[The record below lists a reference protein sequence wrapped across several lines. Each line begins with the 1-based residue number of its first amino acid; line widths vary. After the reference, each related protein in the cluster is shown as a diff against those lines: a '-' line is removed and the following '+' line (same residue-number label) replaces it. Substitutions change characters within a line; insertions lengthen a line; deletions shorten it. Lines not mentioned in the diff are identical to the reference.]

1 MTKTIKYI
9 IYVTFTFLCMGIIA
23 ITGTILTIAP
33 HLPEVDSLTEIK
45 LQTPLRIYTS
55 KGLLIGEFG
64 DKKRTPI
71 NIETIPPQLKN
82 AFLAAEDA
90 NFYSHNGISIKG
102 LSRALYQAVAQT
114 GVQTGGSTITQQ
126 VAKNYF
132 LTPDRTIIR
141 KIREMLLAV
150 EMEKTLSKD
159 KILELYLNKIF
170 LGNRAYGVVAA
181 AQVYYGKTLNELTL
195 AQSAMLA
202 GLPKAPSSGN
212 PIRNPERAL
221 ERRDWIL
228 SRMLGLG
235 HITEHEFESAVNST
249 LTAKK
254 HGVEIESYAPYIA
267 EMARQKVA
275 NLFGDDALNDGLN
288 VYTTINANLQEKA
301 TSALKLGIENYDLRH
316 GMRPFEAHL
325 EEITPK
331 SKKMLFDATP
341 NFGGLIPALVVEVT
355 EKQLILELKDGESV
369 TLNWDDGLSDARS
382 YINENVKGPKPKKAQ
397 DIAVIGDLI
406 RIREKNDGY
415 KLAQLPEAEGAIISI
430 DPSNGAI
437 QALVGG
443 YDFYKSK
450 FNRVT
455 QARRQ
460 MGSNMKPF
468 IYAAAIS
475 KNLNAASI
483 INDAPIVFHD
493 NKLENAWRPTNDGG
507 RFLGPTR
514 LRVALYRSRNLVSIR
529 ILKQIGIKYARS
541 YVSRFGFDRRD
552 LPHNLS
558 LALGTASFS
567 PLQAARAY
575 STFANNGFLI
585 DPFIIEKIT
594 DTDSNILY
602 EADPV
607 IACDNCFDKKTQLET
622 GIYQPIEDQFT
633 PSKSNIGP
641 EQDKIAERVLSPEDA
656 FIMDSMLRDV
666 TKKGTGWRAGKS
678 TGRSDIGGK
687 TGTTNGPTDTWFSGY
702 HPNLV
707 TVVWVGFDD
716 NRNMGNREYGG
727 TAALPVWLDLMNFAL
742 KDLPVTPLK
751 IPEGITSILINK
763 ETGERAL
770 PGQSN
775 TIFEY
780 FKEGNTPKSQKKK
793 VIESKVNIQDI
804 F

>member
-1 MTKTIKYI
+1 
-9 IYVTFTFLCMGIIA
+9 
-23 ITGTILTIAP
+23 
-33 HLPEVDSLTEIK
+33 
-45 LQTPLRIYTS
+45 
-55 KGLLIGEFG
+55 
-64 DKKRTPI
+64 
-71 NIETIPPQLKN
+71 
-82 AFLAAEDA
+82 
-90 NFYSHNGISIKG
+90 
-102 LSRALYQAVAQT
+102 
-114 GVQTGGSTITQQ
+114 
-126 VAKNYF
+126 
-132 LTPDRTIIR
+132 
-141 KIREMLLAV
+141 
-150 EMEKTLSKD
+150 
-159 KILELYLNKIF
+159 
-170 LGNRAYGVVAA
+170 
-181 AQVYYGKTLNELTL
+181 
-195 AQSAMLA
+195 
-202 GLPKAPSSGN
+202 
-212 PIRNPERAL
+212 
-221 ERRDWIL
+221 
-228 SRMLGLG
+228 
-235 HITEHEFESAVNST
+235 
-249 LTAKK
+249 
-254 HGVEIESYAPYIA
+254 
-267 EMARQKVA
+267 MARQKVA
-275 NLFGDDALNDGLN
+275 NLFGDEALNDGLN
-288 VYTTINANLQEKA
+288 VYTTINAELQEKA
-301 TSALKLGIENYDLRH
+301 TSALKLGIERYDLRH

-331 SKKMLFDATP
+331 TKKMLFDETP
-341 NFGGLIPALVVEVT
+341 KFGGLIPALVVGVT
-355 EKQLILELKDGESV
+355 EKQLILELKDGRSV

-382 YINENVKGPKPKKAQ
+382 YINENAKGPRPKKAE
-397 DIAVIGDLI
+397 DVAVIGDLI
-406 RIREKNDGY
+406 RITEQGDSY
-415 KLAQLPEAEGAIISI
+415 KLAQLPEVEGAIISL
-430 DPSNGAI
+430 DPANGAI

-585 DPFIIEKIT
+585 DPFLIEKIT
-594 DTDSNILY
+594 DTDGNILY
-602 EADPV
+602 EANPE
-607 IACDNCFDKKTQLET
+607 IACDNCFDKKTQLEA
-622 GIYQPIEDQFT
+622 GIYQPIEDQIT
-633 PSKSNIGP
+633 PSKSNIGQ

-727 TAALPVWLDLMNFAL
+727 TAALPIWLDLMNFAL

-780 FKEGNTPKSQKKK
+780 FKEGNTPKLQKKK
-793 VIESKVNIQDI
+793 VIESRVNIQDI

>member
-1 MTKTIKYI
+1 
-9 IYVTFTFLCMGIIA
+9 MGIIA

-71 NIETIPPQLKN
+71 NIETIPPHLKN

-90 NFYSHNGISIKG
+90 NFYSHNGISFRG
-102 LSRALYQAVAQT
+102 LSRALFQAIAQT

-181 AQVYYGKTLNELTL
+181 AQVYYGKSLDELSL

-202 GLPKAPSSGN
+202 GLPKAPSSAN
-212 PIRNPERAL
+212 PVRNPERAL

-228 SRMLGLG
+228 SRMLSLG
-235 HITEHEFESAVNST
+235 HITQDEFEHAISSP

-275 NLFGDDALNDGLN
+275 NLFGDDAVNDGLN
-288 VYTTINANLQEKA
+288 VYTTIDARLQAKA
-301 TSALKLGIENYDLRH
+301 TSALKQGIESYDLRH

-325 EEITPK
+325 EEITPA
-331 SKKMLFDATP
+331 SKQMLFDATP
-341 NFGGLIPALVVEVT
+341 TYGSLIPALVTKIT
-355 EKQLILELKDGESV
+355 EKSLTVELKDGEEV
-369 TLNWDDGLSDARS
+369 TLNWGDGLSDARP
-382 YINENVKGPKPKKAQ
+382 YINESAKGSRPK
-397 DIAVIGDLI
+397 IASDVAVVGDLI
-406 RIREKNDGY
+406 RIQLVNDTY
-415 KLAQLPEAEGAIISI
+415 RLAQLPEAEGAIVSLN
-430 DPSNGAI
+430 PLNGAI

-455 QARRQ
+455 QAKRQ

-475 KNLNAASI
+475 KNMNAASI

-541 YVSRFGFDRRD
+541 FVSRFGFSKGD

-575 STFANNGFLI
+575 STFANQGFLI
-585 DPFIIEKIT
+585 DPFLIEKIT
-594 DTDSNILY
+594 DTDGNILY
-602 EADPV
+602 EASPLV
-607 IACDNCFDKKTQLET
+607 ACNNCSIGKSEINTEPYSSIDTQLA
-622 GIYQPIEDQFT
+622 
-633 PSKSNIGP
+633 SSRP
-641 EQDKIAERVLSPEDA
+641 EQDINDKLAERIMTQEDA

-666 TKKGTGWRAGKS
+666 TKKGTGWRAGKA

-702 HPNLV
+702 HPELV

-716 NRNMGNREYGG
+716 NRNMGSREYGG
-727 TAALPVWLDLMNFAL
+727 TAALPVWLDFMNFAL
-742 KDLPVTPLK
+742 KELPVSPLK
-751 IPEGITSILINK
+751 VPEGITSILIDK
-763 ETGERAL
+763 ETGQRAL

-775 TIFEY
+775 TLFEY
-780 FKEGNTPKSQKKK
+780 FKEGNAPKSQKKK
-793 VIESKVNIQDI
+793 VVESRVNIQDI